1 MALPEDYSN
10 TAKYV
15 GVVIAEL
22 AATLVLYIIL
32 KIVHFCVWGHLFL
45 EKNTNVEGN
54 SMFMVGKQQAEV
66 DERVNILI

>member
-22 AATLVLYIIL
+22 AATSGPI
-32 KIVHFCVWGHLFL
+32 HNF
-45 EKNTNVEGN
+45 KNRALLRMG
-54 SMFMVGKQQAEV
+54 SSLLGKEH
-66 DERVNILI
+66 